1 MKAAHMATDT
11 LTPTERIDAAIA
23 ELGLTLEYKF
33 VPFSMSRNKDEKHKS
48 LNWVVTLKRGNA
60 SFSIDYSAGEAHCPS
75 HKQLWNAT
83 AYEKRQQREL
93 LDRECETGKRHRWF
107 ESLTT
112 PMPIV
117 HGHAKAI
124 LPKAADVIYSLSI
137 ESSVLDEPSFEA
149 WADSLGYDK
158 DSRSAEATYRACLD
172 TALKLRAM
180 IGDAGLRLLQDACQ
194 DY

>member
-1 MKAAHMATDT
+1 MTTDT
-11 LTPTERIDAAIA
+11 LTPTERIDAAIK

-33 VPFSMSRNKDEKHKS
+33 VPFSMSRNKHEKHKS
-48 LNWVVTLKRGNA
+48 LNWLVTVSNGRQA
-60 SFSIDYSAGEAHCPS
+60 FIVDYSAGYGYCPAHNRPL
-75 HKQLWNAT
+75 KTNT
-83 AYEKRQQREL
+83 AYDKRLKQEAIAE
-93 LDRECETGKRHRWF
+93 ECERGKPLRW
-107 ESLTT
+107 TT
-112 PMPIV
+112 FGWMPPI
-117 HGHAKAI
+117 GAKAI
-124 LPKAADVIYSLSI
+124 LPKAADVIFGLIMDAYAI
-137 ESSVLDEPSFEA
+137 DEPSFEA

>member
-1 MKAAHMATDT
+1 MTTDT
-11 LTPTERIDAAIA
+11 LTPTERIDAAVA

-33 VPFSMSRNKDEKHKS
+33 VPFSQSRNRHEKHKS
-48 LNWVVTLKRGNA
+48 LNWLVTLKRGNA

-75 HKQLWNAT
+75 YKQLWNAK
-83 AYEKRQQREL
+83 AFDKQQQKEFIS
-93 LDRECETGKRHRWF
+93 RECE
-107 ESLTT
+107 
-112 PMPIV
+112 
-117 HGHAKAI
+117 HGFQFKYMTSTDHYYQTSKAI
-124 LPKAADVIYSLSI
+124 LPTAADVIYSLSI
-137 ESSVLDEPSFEA
+137 ESSVLDESSFEA

-180 IGDAGLRLLQDACQ
+180 IGDTGLRLLQDACQ